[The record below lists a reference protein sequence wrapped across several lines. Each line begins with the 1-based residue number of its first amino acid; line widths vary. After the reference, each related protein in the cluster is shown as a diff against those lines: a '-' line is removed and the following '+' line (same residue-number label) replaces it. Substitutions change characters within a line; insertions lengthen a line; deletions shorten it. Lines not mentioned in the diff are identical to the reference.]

1 MIFACG
7 EGRQRRCA
15 RRLGGS
21 LRGSER
27 RGRIGSREDRRRSL
41 SGWLSTSNRFTL
53 QGMSM
58 ELTRICIMS
67 WVWVSRSECEQF
79 VQGCGVFKQVKK
91 SKEILGQRTAALS
104 EVAGGGGVVA
114 SKMVTVSC

>member
-1 MIFACG
+1 
-7 EGRQRRCA
+7 
-15 RRLGGS
+15 
-21 LRGSER
+21 
-27 RGRIGSREDRRRSL
+27 
-41 SGWLSTSNRFTL
+41 
-53 QGMSM
+53 MSI

-104 EVAGGGGVVA
+104 EVAGGWRGCGVKNGD
-114 SKMVTVSC
+114 SLLLKR